1 MTLNNEVTYNVDLN
15 QVIIATPGPQGPIG
29 PSASVSASVAYA
41 TNSGSS
47 NFVTTASGIPTRWYG
62 SFYDTT
68 TQVAGSTASA
78 YVMTLNTTDISNGVS
93 IVSGSQVKFNN
104 TGIYN
109 IQFSAQ
115 LQRSNNGTDTVE
127 IWPGINGSYIPWS
140 GGIVTISGAANANPV
155 IAAWN
160 YIISVS
166 AGQYF
171 SLYWRTSDTHV
182 SIASSASSTNPTRP
196 AIPSLILTAVQV

>member
-29 PSASVSASVAYA
+29 PSASISASVAYA

-47 NFVTTASGIPTRWYG
+47 NFVTTASGIPTRWHG

-68 TQVAGSTASA
+68 TQTAGSTASA
-78 YVMTLNTTDISNGVS
+78 YAMTLNTTDISNGVS
-93 IVSGSQVKFNN
+93 IVSCSQVKFNN

-115 LQRSNNGTDTVE
+115 LQRSNNGTDTIE
-127 IWPGINGSYIPWS
+127 IWSGINGSYIPWS

-196 AIPSLILTAVQV
+196 AIPSIILTAVQV